1 MRLDATDRR
10 LIDGWQR
17 GFPLEPAPFA
27 AVGAALGIGADEVL
41 RRLTRLTALAVV
53 SRLGAVVRPNS
64 AGASTLAALAVP
76 AERLEEVAA
85 LVNEEPGVNHN
96 YEREHAWN
104 LWFVVTGADRP
115 AVQAALGRIG
125 ARTGLPVLDL
135 PLKRAFHIDLGFPVF
150 GPAPPRAI
158 APPWRPSPTGAADK
172 RLLAAIEGGLPPT
185 ERPYQA
191 VARVLGIAEAEVIE
205 GLRRM
210 LALGV
215 VVRLGLV
222 VRHRALGL
230 TANAMVVWDIPE
242 DALDAVAE
250 DLARQSYVTLCYE
263 RERRPAWPYNLYCM
277 VHGRDRTDVEAQ
289 IAELVARAG
298 ERARAYAVLFSQR
311 CFRQR
316 GARLSAA

>member
-27 AVGAALGIGADEVL
+27 AVGAALGVGAAEVL
-41 RRLTRLTALAVV
+41 RRIRRLTHLGVV

-76 AERLEEVAA
+76 DHRLDAVAA
-85 LVNEEPGVNHN
+85 LVNDEPGVNHN
-96 YEREHAWN
+96 YERENAWN

-115 AVQAALGRIG
+115 AVQAALARIE
-125 ARTGLPVLDL
+125 ARTRLAVLDL

-150 GPAPPRAI
+150 GPALPRAL
-158 APPWRPSPTGAADK
+158 APPWRPCAASAADK
-172 RLLAAIEGGLPPT
+172 RLLSALEEGLPLA
-185 ERPYQA
+185 ERPYDA
-191 VARVLGIAEAEVIE
+191 IGRALGVAEAEVIE
-205 GLRRM
+205 DLRRL
-210 LALGV
+210 LALGI

-222 VRHRALGL
+222 VRHRALGFA
-230 TANAMVVWDIPE
+230 ANAMVVWDVPE
-242 DALDAVAE
+242 DAVEPVAE
-250 DLARQSYVTLCYE
+250 ELARRSCVTLCYE

-277 VHGRDRTDVEAQ
+277 VHGRDRAGVEAQ
-289 IAELVARAG
+289 IAGLAALVG
-298 ERARAYAVLFSQR
+298 ERARTRAVLFSRR